1 MPGLDHRKAG
11 LWFAAAVILALAV
24 FAIRPGIDIAVSSW
38 FHRPGTGFWLAG
50 DPWVEAIRNLVW
62 NLSILV
68 FALSAV
74 ASAVALV
81 RRRAGGDVGRVAGFI
96 FLLYLLG
103 PILLVD
109 GILKR
114 FWGRARPATITEFGG
129 DRAFTPPWLPSD
141 QCASNCSF
149 VSGEGSAAA
158 ALALSFLV
166 FAPIARRILPRPAF
180 GLYVAAGVILPAAG
194 LALRVM
200 TGRHFLSDTVF
211 AVIFVSGIAL
221 VLHRLLLTERRGA
234 DAPC

>member
-11 LWFAAAVILALAV
+11 LWFAVAFVLALVV
-24 FAIRPGIDIAVSSW
+24 FAVWPGLDIAVSSW
-38 FHRPGTGFWLAG
+38 FYRPDSGFWLAE
-50 DPWVEAIRNLVW
+50 DPWVEGVRNLVW
-62 NLSILV
+62 DLSILV
-68 FALSAV
+68 FVLSAAAFV
-74 ASAVALV
+74 AALV
-81 RRRAGGDVGRVAGFI
+81 GRRAREARGRIAGFI

-114 FWGRARPATITEFGG
+114 FWGRARPATIIEFGG
-129 DRAFTPPWLPSD
+129 DRMFTPPWLPSD

-166 FAPIARRILPRPAF
+166 LAPIARRILPRAAF
-180 GLYVAAGVILPAAG
+180 VLYVAAGLLLPAAG

-200 TGRHFLSDTVF
+200 TGRHFVSDTVF
-211 AVIFVSGIAL
+211 AVLFVSGIAL
-221 VLHRLLLTERRGA
+221 VLHRLLLTERRG
-234 DAPC
+234 

>member
-1 MPGLDHRKAG
+1 MPGLDHRKAS
-11 LWFAAAVILALAV
+11 LRLAIALMLAFAV
-24 FAIRPGIDIAVSSW
+24 FAIWPQVDIAVSSW
-38 FHRPGTGFWLAG
+38 FYRPGAGFWLAG
-50 DPWVEAIRNLVW
+50 DPLVEGVRNLVW
-62 NLSILV
+62 DLSILV
-68 FALSAV
+68 FVLSA
-74 ASAVALV
+74 AVCGFALV
-81 RRRAGGDVGRVAGFI
+81 RRRAGGEQGRVAGFV

-166 FAPIARRILPRPAF
+166 CAPIARRHLPRWAF
-180 GLYVAAGVILPAAG
+180 SLYVAAGVILPATG
-194 LALRVM
+194 LALRVV

-211 AVIFVSGIAL
+211 AVLFVSAIAL
-221 VLHRLLLTERRGA
+221 GLHRLLLTERQG
-234 DAPC
+234 

>member
-1 MPGLDHRKAG
+1 MPSPDPRRAARGLAAA
-11 LWFAAAVILALAV
+11 FAAAIAL
-24 FAIRPGIDIAVSSW
+24 FALWPGLDIAVSSW
-38 FHRPGTGFWLAG
+38 FYRPDAGFWLAG
-50 DPWVEAIRNLVW
+50 DPWVEGPRNIVW
-62 NLSILV
+62 NLSILAFV
-68 FALSAV
+68 LSA
-74 ASAVALV
+74 AVLVHDLV
-81 RRRAGGDVGRVAGFI
+81 RRRAREERGRIAAFI

-129 DRAFTPPWLPSD
+129 DRIFTPPWLPSD

-166 FAPIARRILPRPAF
+166 LAPIARRLLPRAAF

-200 TGRHFLSDTVF
+200 TGRHFLSDTIF
-211 AVIFVSGIAL
+211 AVLFVGAIAL
-221 VLHRLLLTERRGA
+221 ALHRLLLRAPRG
-234 DAPC
+234 

>member
-1 MPGLDHRKAG
+1 MPSLDNRRAG
-11 LWFAAAVILALAV
+11 IRLAAALALALAV
-24 FAIRPGIDIAVSSW
+24 FAIWPQLDIAVSSW
-38 FHRPGTGFWLAG
+38 FYRSGAGFWLAG
-50 DPWVEAIRNLVW
+50 DPWVEGLRNLVW
-62 NLSILV
+62 NVSILV
-68 FALSAV
+68 FV
-74 ASAVALV
+74 ASALVCVVALV
-81 RRRAGGDVGRVAGFI
+81 RRRADSETGRVAGFV

-114 FWGRARPATITEFGG
+114 FWGRARPATITDFGG

-166 FAPIARRILPRPAF
+166 CAPIARRMLPRVAF
-180 GLYVAAGVILPAAG
+180 RLYVVAGVLLPAAG

-211 AVIFVSGIAL
+211 AVLFVSAIAL
-221 VLHRLLLTERRGA
+221 VLRRLLPTERRG
-234 DAPC
+234 

>member
-1 MPGLDHRKAG
+1 MPSLDHRKAG
-11 LWFAAAVILALAV
+11 LWFATAFVLVLAL
-24 FAIRPGIDIAVSSW
+24 FAIWPQVDIAVSSW
-38 FHRPGTGFWLAG
+38 FYRPGAGFWLAE
-50 DPWVEAIRNLVW
+50 DPWVEGARNIVW

-68 FALSAV
+68 FVLSA
-74 ASAVALV
+74 AVLVYDLV
-81 RRRAGGDVGRVAGFI
+81 RRQAREEKGRIAGFI

-129 DRAFTPPWLPSD
+129 DRMFTPPWFPSD

-166 FAPIARRILPRPAF
+166 LAPIARRTLPRAAF
-180 GLYVAAGVILPAAG
+180 ALYAAAGVILPAAG

-200 TGRHFLSDTVF
+200 TGRHFLSDSVF
-211 AVIFVSGIAL
+211 AVLIVSAIAL
-221 VLHRLLLTERRGA
+221 VLHRLLLAERRG
-234 DAPC
+234 